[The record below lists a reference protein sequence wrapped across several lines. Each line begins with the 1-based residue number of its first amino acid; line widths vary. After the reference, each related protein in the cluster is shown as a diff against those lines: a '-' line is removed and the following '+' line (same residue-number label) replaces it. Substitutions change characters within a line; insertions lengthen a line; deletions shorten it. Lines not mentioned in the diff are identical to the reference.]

1 MYATASLHMR
11 RVRRTALW
19 ATLGLGAT
27 QIIAWG
33 STFTSL
39 TVFGTPM
46 GKDLGLQREVVFGGI
61 AVMLLV
67 SATLAPRVGKLI
79 DRLGARYVM
88 TSGSLLAAIAML
100 AQAQASDL
108 FSYVLAWVLFGV
120 AMPLVMNSAA
130 IPALVQVV
138 GPNARRAV
146 TGLTLLGGLS
156 ATLFLP
162 LSAYLLDTIGW
173 RHAYLLFA
181 LLHLTVC
188 MPIHWLVLRHATRSE
203 AVVDGAKTISDE
215 PQPPLEAPPLAPE
228 HRKRAFLLI
237 AVWSCTEGIL
247 QWGLYI
253 QMIDVLTGMGL
264 HRDTAVWAWAT
275 VGVVRVCARFVEMLS
290 SGRHSIFATSM
301 SSAML
306 MTLSFMPFAILGVT
320 TTSTLLFCVLM
331 GIGHGLFAVARNML
345 PLVLFGGKEIGTYM
359 GLLLVPQNIVNALA
373 PILFAFILARLSPD
387 VALCVAGFST
397 CIGYV
402 AVVALARFCRA
413 NMPQDSRQSSADA
426 PPKVQVLPE
435 SVLAHGRKGAQQL
448 TTAWLL
454 GRSSHR
460 MAS

>member
-88 TSGSLLAAIAML
+88 TSGSLLAAIAMF
-100 AQAQASDL
+100 AQAQAGGL

-306 MTLSFMPFAILGVT
+306 MALSFMPFAILGVT

-345 PLVLFGGKEIGTYM
+345 PLVLFGAKEIGTYM

-387 VALCVAGFST
+387 VALCVAGLST
-397 CIGYV
+397 CLGYV

-413 NMPQDSRQSSADA
+413 NMPQERQLSSADA
-426 PPKVQVLPE
+426 PPKLQVLPE
-435 SVLAHGRKGAQQL
+435 SVLAHGRKRVQVL
-448 TTAWLL
+448 TTA
-454 GRSSHR
+454 
-460 MAS
+460 